1 MNRTASRIAQS
12 VLFAI
17 VFALMFGSIAR
28 AADDAAAVYKAKC
41 ETCHAKDGS
50 GKTDMGK
57 MTKAKD
63 LRSPEIQK
71 MTDDQLNDAIT
82 KGMGDTMPAYKGKLP
97 DAQIKA
103 LVAYTRGLTKKS

>member
-1 MNRTASRIAQS
+1 MNRAAIRITHAVLLAVVFVLLLGS
-12 VLFAI
+12 V
-17 VFALMFGSIAR
+17 AR
-28 AADDAAAVYKAKC
+28 PADDAAAVYKAKC

-63 LRSPEIQK
+63 LRSPEVQK

-82 KGMGDTMPAYKGKLP
+82 KGMGDTMPAYKGKLT

-103 LVAYTRGLTKKS
+103 LVAYTRGLAKKS